1 MSVQKIKNIF
11 TQEELNILNN
21 AISYS
26 KIPVDD
32 NNNYVNYKSNS
43 EGLGICEEL
52 GRLQF
57 GGLKDLPQPINDKV
71 INIVKNL
78 LGKKLSLSHA
88 MAVEYSSSYG
98 IPNLPVHYDHDTHD
112 LIINFQLLSNTQWSI
127 GIDLEVYDLEDN
139 SAIIFNGNEHTHWR
153 PHKTFKDKEFIKMIF
168 FRFKDI
174 ENPSD
179 YSHLKYSIDDE
190 IFKEMNEF
198 RDSLKNV

>member
-43 EGLGICEEL
+43 EGVGIHEEL

-57 GGLKDLPQPINDKV
+57 GGLKDLPQQIKYKLN
-71 INIVKNL
+71 NMVKNL
-78 LGKKLSLSHA
+78 LSKNLLFSHA
-88 MAVEYSSSYG
+88 VAVEYSSSYG
-98 IPNLPVHYDHDTHD
+98 TPNLPVHYDHDTHD